1 VDLRPIVQEVR
12 AALEG
17 VAEPLVVAV
26 MGCEVNGPG
35 EAKHADVGLAAGADV
50 AVLFRR
56 GEIVRRVPIG
66 EAAHALLAELEGLQS
81 AAT

>member
-1 VDLRPIVQEVR
+1 VDLRPIVEEVR

-17 VAEPLVVAV
+17 VSEPLVVAV

-35 EAKHADVGLAAGADV
+35 EAKHADVGLAAGANSV
-50 AVLFRR
+50 ALFRH

-66 EAAHALLAELEGLQS
+66 EAAQALIAELDALRP
-81 AAT
+81 A